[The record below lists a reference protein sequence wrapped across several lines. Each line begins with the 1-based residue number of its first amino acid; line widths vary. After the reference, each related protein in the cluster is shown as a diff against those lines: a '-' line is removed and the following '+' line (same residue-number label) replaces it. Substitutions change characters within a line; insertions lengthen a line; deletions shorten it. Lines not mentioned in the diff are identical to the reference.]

1 VYPARGVGDLWERR
15 GPEPA
20 AALAALLGDTRA
32 RLLADLAEPAATTVL
47 ARCYG
52 MAASTL
58 SRHLAV
64 LRAAGLV
71 AARRDRRQVLYGRTP
86 LGAALAEGGG

>member
-1 VYPARGVGDLWERR
+1 M
-15 GPEPA
+15 
-20 AALAALLGDTRA
+20 
-32 RLLADLAEPAATTVL
+32 L
-47 ARCYG
+47 ARRYG

-58 SRHLAV
+58 SRHPAL